1 MPTRA
6 PSICTSCNSL
16 LSNHSPRWIFP
27 VPGCILAD
35 DMGLGKTLQGI
46 TLLWTLLRGGHAALG
61 GDPVARR
68 AIIVCPTSLVSN
80 WDNECQKWLKVGSCT
95 PQCSVTQGFT
105 PA

>member
-1 MPTRA
+1 MHGPVQHLA
-6 PSICTSCNSL
+6 PL
-16 LSNHSPRWIFP
+16 AHPL

-46 TLLWTLLRGGHAALG
+46 TLLWTLLQGGHAALG

-80 WDNECQKWLKVGSCT
+80 WDNECQKWLKVRCRMG
-95 PQCSVTQGFT
+95 
-105 PA
+105 AYA